1 MFYYVIAAYI
11 LIQFW
16 NFTNSNGCYFS
27 KTPYIIIEHNHS
39 FPVVKPM
46 PKPITNTK
54 KYYDTCPVM
63 L

>member
-16 NFTNSNGCYFS
+16 NFTHCNDGCYFS

-39 FPVVKPM
+39 FPTVKPLSNS
-46 PKPITNTK
+46 ITNDN
-54 KYYDTCPVM
+54 YDTCSV
-63 L
+63 LR